1 MNNKNVQVAFAP
13 FMESMKANS
22 EERKRRKEG
31 SDEPILH
38 LRIFLEMSDLRQF
51 VLLIGDPRRLRDYLD
66 RFVIKQEQAKRVLS
80 VAVCDHYNHVRRCLD
95 DEKLAKSEY
104 VKPNVLL
111 LGPTGV
117 GKTFLMR
124 NVAKLIGVP
133 FVKADAT
140 KFSETGYVGYD
151 VEDIVRDLV
160 KSADGDVELA
170 EFGIVYVDEIDKIAS
185 ESTRNG
191 KDVSGRGVQI
201 NLLKLMEETEVNLA
215 CTTGYDGANESIHGY
230 AKRNKA
236 EERVR

>member
-1 MNNKNVQVAFAP
+1 MTKKDDYNPLEEIQKQLHDLLNNKNVQVAFAP
-13 FMESMKANS
+13 FMESMKAKNVDAPKEK
-22 EERKRRKEG
+22 EEKGATPPPDDFSRDERLDSIRSFDRRPKE
-31 SDEPILH
+31 I
-38 LRIFLEMSDLRQF
+38 
-51 VLLIGDPRRLRDYLD
+51 RDYLD

-80 VAVCDHYNHVRRCLD
+80 VAVCDHYNHIRRCLE
-95 DEKLAKSEY
+95 DEKLAKGEY

-151 VEDIVRDLV
+151 VDDIVRDLV
-160 KSADGDVELA
+160 KAADGDVELA

-185 ESTRNG
+185 ESSRNG
-191 KDVSGRGVQI
+191 KDVS
-201 NLLKLMEETEVNLA
+201 
-215 CTTGYDGANESIHGY
+215 
-230 AKRNKA
+230 
-236 EERVR
+236 